1 MFKSSNKD
9 IITISM
15 DTVVTMFDF
24 EHVFVLRSKLSS
36 FTKKTKS
43 WNMQQQDLAYISFT
57 NEKRIRLFKIIHIG
71 SFFWFLFLLLLPFY
85 SFFCYYQFSYSNYFV
100 RYFCSFWWSIFCVF
114 CRSLVNCCCSNTC
127 STSCNSLSYRHLC

>member
-1 MFKSSNKD
+1 MFKSGNKD

-43 WNMQQQDLAYISFT
+43 
-57 NEKRIRLFKIIHIG
+57 
-71 SFFWFLFLLLLPFY
+71 
-85 SFFCYYQFSYSNYFV
+85 
-100 RYFCSFWWSIFCVF
+100 
-114 CRSLVNCCCSNTC
+114 
-127 STSCNSLSYRHLC
+127 